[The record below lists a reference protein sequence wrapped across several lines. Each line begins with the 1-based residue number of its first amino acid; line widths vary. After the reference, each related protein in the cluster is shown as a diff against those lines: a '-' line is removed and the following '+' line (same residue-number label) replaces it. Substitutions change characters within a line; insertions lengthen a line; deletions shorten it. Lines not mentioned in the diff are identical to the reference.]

1 MISKIIQ
8 KMVKLS
14 FSKRC
19 KEQFEVAARKTTAG
33 NAPFAD
39 QKRGLFSHFEE
50 F

>member
-8 KMVKLS
+8 KMVKMS
-14 FSKRC
+14 FAKRC
-19 KEQFEVAARKTTAG
+19 KEQFEVASSKATSE
-33 NAPFAD
+33 NALFAD